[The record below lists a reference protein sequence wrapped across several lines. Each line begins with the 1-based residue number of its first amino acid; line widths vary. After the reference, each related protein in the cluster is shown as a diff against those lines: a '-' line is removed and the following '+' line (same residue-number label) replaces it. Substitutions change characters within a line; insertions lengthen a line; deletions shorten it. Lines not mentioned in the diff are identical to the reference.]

1 MDVADV
7 DGVATLVNV
16 PHAFPVQLFPVTVHV
31 TPALPTSFVTV
42 AVKFNVCDTGIP
54 PRFGVRLTLTLPDT
68 TAVMVIVAAAD
79 FETSAT
85 EVAVS
90 VTVAGVGTLAGA
102 VYVTATPDKLE
113 VGITVPHVAP
123 QPAPDTAQVTPL
135 FPVSFCKVAVNAC
148 VPPVWTLVVVSDN
161 VTAIG
166 AGAAVTVIVAATDFV
181 PSATEVAVSVTAAG
195 VGTLAGAVYVTA
207 TPDALEVGVTAPHV
221 APLQPAP
228 DTVQVTPLF
237 AASFC
242 TVAVN
247 ACDPLTCTIAVV
259 SDSVTAIG
267 AGAAVT
273 VIVAATDFVPSATEV
288 AVSVTAAGV
297 GTLAG
302 AVYVTATPDALEV
315 GVTAPHVA
323 PLQPVPLKAQVTPL
337 FAVSFCTV
345 AVNACDPLTCTDAV
359 VSDSAT
365 AIAGGVAVTV
375 IIAAADFVLSA
386 TDVAVIVTVAGAGT
400 LGGAVYVTA
409 VPEALVMLESAPH
422 VPPLQPAPESAHV
435 TPLLELS
442 LVTVAV
448 KACGCP
454 ACTDELVGETLTEI
468 AARSGGAAPADP
480 RLLEAVPAQPEIHS
494 RVIVLTIDT
503 LKSVRSAKARL
514 KAQILPKFDYWIW
527 SRNCSRGVGAAL
539 IHV

>member
-1 MDVADV
+1 M
-7 DGVATLVNV
+7 
-16 PHAFPVQLFPVTVHV
+16 QLFPVTVHV

-54 PRFGVRLTLTLPDT
+54 PRFGVRLKLTLPDT

-242 TVAVN
+242 TV
-247 ACDPLTCTIAVV
+247 
-259 SDSVTAIG
+259 
-267 AGAAVT
+267 
-273 VIVAATDFVPSATEV
+273 E
-288 AVSVTAAGV
+288 
-297 GTLAG
+297 
-302 AVYVTATPDALEV
+302 
-315 GVTAPHVA
+315 
-323 PLQPVPLKAQVTPL
+323 
-337 FAVSFCTV
+337 
-345 AVNACDPLTCTDAV
+345 VNACDPLTCTDAV

-422 VPPLQPAPESAHV
+422 VAPLQPAPESAHV